1 MQDVQEWLLN
11 RYPKGGSFV
20 DAGAHD
26 GVGDSQTL
34 RLERA
39 GWTGLCVEPS
49 SYFAGLKASR
59 KCLVDCRALWKE
71 NGRVDFVEVAATE
84 LSGIPQCFGD
94 HWDRFGRTHKEARV
108 PCVTLTTMLEQHAGC
123 RDVKLVPPI
132 TFLCLDTEGS
142 ELDILRAHDFE
153 RFPFLTM
160 LVEHNGVEQRRRD
173 LHVLADGAG
182 YKLMWSDGT
191 NDFYQ
196 LREASER
203 TT

>member
-11 RYPKGGSFV
+11 RYPRGGSFV
-20 DAGAHD
+20 EAGAHD

-49 SYFAGLKASR
+49 SYFAGLVGSR
-59 KCLVDCRALWKE
+59 KCRVDNRALWRE
-71 NGRVDFVEVAATE
+71 DGSVEFVDIPATE
-84 LSGIPQCFGD
+84 LSGIPRCFGD
-94 HWDRFGRTHKEARV
+94 HWDRSKYGSTRRTV
-108 PCVTLTTMLEQHAGC
+108 QCVTLPHMLKSRAFDPLE
-123 RDVKLVPPI
+123 PI

-182 YKLMWSDGT
+182 HELVWDDGT
-191 NDFYQ
+191 NGFYK
-196 LREASER
+196 LRGAVER